1 MHFGDLRWGEVV
13 AMAGGFLLALSVFLP
28 WYSTG
33 NSNTT
38 IGGFGPPGA
47 PIPNQDFAA
56 WDVLPVFRV
65 LLLLAAI
72 SPFILAWIII
82 RGHALSWPR
91 GELTA
96 VIGLTAITL
105 ILVKGFVFKPGEPT
119 GQISL
124 TYGYYLALLASVLIL
139 VGAFV
144 RVSELGK
151 ARKPPGVL

>member
-13 AMAGGFLLALSVFLP
+13 AMVGGALLALAVFLP

-33 NSNTT
+33 NANTS
-38 IGGFGPPGA
+38 IGGHSRVA
-47 PIPNQDFAA
+47 NQDFSA
-56 WDVLPVFRV
+56 WQVLAVWRF

-72 SPFILAWIII
+72 APFILAWIIV
-82 RGHALSWPR
+82 REHALSWPR

-96 VIGLTAITL
+96 VVGLSALTL
-105 ILVKGFVFKPGEPT
+105 ILVKGFIFKPGEPT

-124 TYGYYLALLASVLIL
+124 SYGYFLALFASILIL

-144 RVSELGK
+144 RSTEIGK
-151 ARKPPGVL
+151 ARKPPGVM

>member
-13 AMAGGFLLALSVFLP
+13 AMVGGALLALAVFLP

-33 NSNTT
+33 NINAT
-38 IGGFGPPGA
+38 IGGHGPN
-47 PIPNQDFAA
+47 IPDQDFSA
-56 WDVLPVFRV
+56 WQVMPVFRF

-72 SPFILAWIII
+72 APFILAWIIV
-82 RGHALSWPR
+82 RQHALSWPR

-96 VIGLTAITL
+96 VVGLAALTL
-105 ILVKGFVFKPGEPT
+105 ILVKGFIFKPGEPN

-124 TYGYYLALLASVLIL
+124 TWGYFVALLGAILIL
-139 VGAFV
+139 AGAFV
-144 RVSELGK
+144 RSTEIGK

>member
-1 MHFGDLRWGEVV
+1 
-13 AMAGGFLLALSVFLP
+13 MAGGALLAIAVFLP

-33 NSNTT
+33 NDNST
-38 IGGFGPPGA
+38 IGSFRNV
-47 PIPNQDFAA
+47 PNQDFSA
-56 WDVLPVFRV
+56 WDVLPVFRF

-72 SPFILAWIII
+72 APFILAWIII

-96 VIGLTAITL
+96 VVGLAAVTL
-105 ILVKGFVFKPGEPT
+105 ILVKGFVFKPGEPS

-124 TYGYYLALLASVLIL
+124 SYGYFVALLASLLIL

-144 RVSELGK
+144 RSTEIGA
-151 ARKPPGVL
+151 ARKPPGVI

>member
-1 MHFGDLRWGEVV
+1 
-13 AMAGGFLLALSVFLP
+13 MAGGALLAIAVFLP

-33 NSNTT
+33 NENSS
-38 IGGFGPPGA
+38 IGGMDRV
-47 PIPNQDFAA
+47 PNMDFSA
-56 WDVLPVFRV
+56 WEVLPVVRF
-65 LLLLAAI
+65 LLLLAALA
-72 SPFILAWIII
+72 PFILAWIIV

-96 VIGLTAITL
+96 VVGLAALTL

-124 TYGYYLALLASVLIL
+124 SWGFFIALVASVLIL

-144 RVSELGK
+144 RSTEIGK

>member
-13 AMAGGFLLALSVFLP
+13 SMVGGALLALAVFLP

-33 NSNTT
+33 NGNAK
-38 IGGFGPPGA
+38 IGDFGPPGA
-47 PIPNQDFAA
+47 PVPNQDFSA
-56 WDVLPVFRV
+56 WDVLPVFRF

-72 SPFILAWIII
+72 APFILAWIIV
-82 RGHALSWPR
+82 REHALSWPR

-96 VIGLTAITL
+96 VVGLSAVTV
-105 ILVKGFVFKPGEPT
+105 ILVKAFVFKPGEPS

-124 TYGYYLALLASVLIL
+124 TYGFVVALIAALLILI
-139 VGAFV
+139 GAFV
-144 RVSELGK
+144 RSTEIGK